1 MTGRLGVLRRGLQQ
15 GVEAVIGLG
24 GPVSGPRNVAV
35 LARRG
40 AVRPV
45 RPDRFARAA
54 LALARYG
61 SSPAAV
67 VAGGAALYPTRLAT
81 VASDTGSSRTWR
93 RLDARAAAFAAGLA
107 AVGVGPGDVVAILA
121 RNSPAYV
128 EAVAALGRIGAD
140 VVHVN
145 TGFAV
150 PQLAEV
156 LRRQGVTAI
165 LHDAEF
171 GDAVAVAL
179 PRRPAVVLDAPLP
192 TVPTPLRGTASLEQL
207 VAAGAPL
214 VPPSSRTGRQV
225 ILTSGTTGVP
235 KGAARTET
243 SGRDVA
249 AFLER
254 VPLRAGRPIAI
265 AAPLFHAWGFAGLS
279 MALGL
284 GSPVVLARRFEA
296 EALLAAIEAHQVDAL
311 VAVPVMLQR
320 ILDLPPA
327 VRARYDTR
335 SLRVVALSGS
345 SLPGRLATRFADVF
359 GDVVYNL
366 YGSTETAFATIA
378 TPADLRVD
386 PATAGRPVRGTRVE
400 VLDPEGRRLPRGRS
414 GRIFVGNSMVFSG
427 YTDGRDKERIRG
439 LVDTGDLGWFDAA
452 GRLRVEGR
460 SDDMIVAGG
469 ENVSPGEVEDV
480 LSHHPDV
487 EEVAVVGV
495 PDSAFGQALVAH
507 VVLRAGATTT
517 PDDLRAHVRNR
528 LARFKVPREVVLLD
542 ELPRTATGKVLR
554 RELRTGPR
562 VASAPPA

>member
-1 MTGRLGVLRRGLQQ
+1 MT
-15 GVEAVIGLG
+15 GLG
-24 GPVSGPRNVAV
+24 GPVTGPRNMAV

-54 LALARYG
+54 MAFARYG
-61 SSPAAV
+61 ATPAAA
-67 VAGGAALYPTRLAT
+67 VAGGAALHPTRLAA
-81 VASDTGSSRTWR
+81 VAADSGSSRTWR

-107 AVGVGPGDVVAILA
+107 AIGIGSGDVVAVLA

-128 EAVAALGRIGAD
+128 EAVAALSRLGAD

-145 TGFAV
+145 TGLAV

-156 LRRQGVTAI
+156 LRLQKTTAV

-171 GDAVAVAL
+171 GEAVAAAA
-179 PRRPAVVLDAPLP
+179 PGRPAVVLDDPLP
-192 TVPTPLRGTASLEQL
+192 VLPTPLRGTASLEQL
-207 VAAGAPL
+207 LAAAAPHASTAPRL
-214 VPPSSRTGRQV
+214 GRQV

-235 KGAARTET
+235 KGAARTDP
-243 SGRDVA
+243 SGRHVA

-254 VPLRAGRPIAI
+254 VPLRAGRPVAI

-284 GSPVVLARRFEA
+284 GSPVVLARRFDA

-335 SLRVVALSGS
+335 SLGVVALSGS
-345 SLPGRLATRFADVF
+345 SLPGGLATRFADVF
-359 GDVVYNL
+359 GDVLYNV

-378 TPADLRVD
+378 TPADLRAD
-386 PATAGRPVRGTRVE
+386 PATAGRPIRGARVE
-400 VLDPEGRRLPRGRS
+400 VLGKDGRRLPRGQS
-414 GRIFVGNSMVFSG
+414 GRIFVGSSMVFSG

-439 LVDTGDLGWFDAA
+439 LVDTGDLGRFDTA

-460 SDDMIVAGG
+460 NDDMVVAGG
-469 ENVSPGEVEDV
+469 ENVFPGEVEEV
-480 LSHHPDV
+480 LCHHPDV

-495 PDSAFGQALVAH
+495 PDDRFGQALIAH
-507 VVLRAGATTT
+507 VVLRPGATTT
-517 PDDLRAHVRNR
+517 PDELRAHVRDR
-528 LARFKVPREVVLLD
+528 LARFKVPREVVLLAA
-542 ELPRTATGKVLR
+542 LPRTATGKVLR
-554 RELRTGPR
+554 RDLRAAPR
-562 VASAPPA
+562 AASAPPA